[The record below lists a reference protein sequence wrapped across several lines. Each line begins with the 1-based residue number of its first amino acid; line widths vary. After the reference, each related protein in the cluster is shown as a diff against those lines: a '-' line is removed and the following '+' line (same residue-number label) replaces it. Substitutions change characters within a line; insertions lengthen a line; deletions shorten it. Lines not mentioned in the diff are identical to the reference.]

1 MELPEV
7 RNSESPRDLLKDLG
21 DHYLASEKRSRN
33 VIYGNLLREGVRVK
47 FIKTFMTFMFNVIV
61 HFQVHDAVIAY
72 FQVHF
77 TIII

>member
-47 FIKTFMTFMFNVIV
+47 FIKK
-61 HFQVHDAVIAY
+61 HL
-72 FQVHF
+72 
-77 TIII
+77 